1 MRWAVR
7 KRGYKSNEGVAWKL
21 DTGALWNLNLFLAY
35 FLYDLTR
42 R

>member
-1 MRWAVR
+1 M
-7 KRGYKSNEGVAWKL
+7 RGYKSNEGVVWKP

-35 FLYDLTR
+35 FLYNFIR